1 MANAISVQKVQ
12 SAADPEQCITAN
24 VFPFILGLQDLEDL
38 ENIKDE
44 KKFFF
49 RLFSLIEFLPTVA
62 ATELTASFPE
72 EKSWAKWTLK
82 RKKKQQESKTI
93 H

>member
-44 KKFFF
+44 KKVFFSVF
-49 RLFSLIEFLPTVA
+49 FL
-62 ATELTASFPE
+62 
-72 EKSWAKWTLK
+72 
-82 RKKKQQESKTI
+82 
-93 H
+93 